1 MSLIWSKCNFMEKE
15 IQDLLSD
22 VDIVLIG
29 IGEAFERKDALFET
43 AEHQKKKKEQPLLA
57 GFEKLRYWREH
68 PDEKVVNAYNRLYGL
83 VKDKDYF
90 VVTTCMDDRIYDS
103 MFPEEKITAPCG
115 TWRYL
120 QCSDC
125 CTDDLLPVS
134 EKMIVEN
141 KPIYCPNCGKEAV
154 FNQVVCDKY
163 NEGGYMAQWVAY
175 RNWLQRTINRK
186 VCILELGVGMKY
198 PTIIR
203 WPFEKIAFCNQKAS
217 FVRVHRT
224 LYQLSEELHG
234 KGNSIEADPVD
245 FLLS

>member
-1 MSLIWSKCNFMEKE
+1 MSLIWSKCSFMNKE
-15 IQDLLSD
+15 IRELIEDA
-22 VDIVLIG
+22 DIVLIG
-29 IGEAFERKDALFET
+29 IGEAFERKTPELET
-43 AEHQKKKKEQPLLA
+43 SEYLIRKKEQPLLA
-57 GFEKLRYWREH
+57 GFERLQFWKEH
-68 PDEKVVNAYNRLYGL
+68 PDDHVVRAYNKLYEL

-103 MFPEEKITAPCG
+103 NFPEEKITAPCG

-125 CTDDLLPVS
+125 CTEDLLPVS
-134 EKMIVEN
+134 EGMILEN
-141 KPIYCPNCGKEAV
+141 KQIYCPNCGKEAV
-154 FNQVVCDKY
+154 FNQVTCEKY
-163 NEGGYMAQWVAY
+163 NESGYMAQWVAY

-217 FVRVHRT
+217 FIRVHRT

-234 KGNSIEADPVD
+234 KGNSVEADPID